1 MLTKADKRK
10 IAEFDMAERR
20 YHILPSGRLTHKTQR
35 YNWIERRPGRNPR
48 TREVTVVHVAVRL
61 TRAGKPQVKDVVRI
75 HMTNDTIEARDIAY
89 HGLGGWVVYWDAYDW
104 QYKIYHARFVT
115 GEAGEWAKV
124 RYKRGGAFLFPWH
137 RTINP
142 EALKGTRYEYCQ
154 YTDEIPCGL
163 VDWLKLY
170 RKEPKIEL
178 LAKMGLHKL
187 ASPAGLAAMRDRRIF
202 DWVRAH
208 AEQIR
213 RSKGTRLR
221 EIIWA
226 ARRDY
231 SLAAARQHFD
241 FVTSM
246 SRFRRWTPRNL
257 PRSVKLDYERIA
269 ELLGKWRVTGAEYMR
284 YLEYARD
291 AGLDLRNE
299 GTLYPPTKGGRN
311 AFMQRLENLEAE
323 IAKRKR
329 RERRMEAARVAK
341 LMSVR
346 LDEIAAFQR
355 SFARATTLKGCGYR
369 IVLAKSQKELL
380 AEGRKMNNC
389 VGCGTY
395 GTGIVE
401 GDCLIVMLRDRSGRP
416 YCDIEINRKTW
427 TIRQCYLK
435 HNQTPPAEVQ
445 ELAKKIA
452 LVLRD
457 EWRRMRK
464 ARKAA

>member
-1 MLTKADKRK
+1 MLTKADKRE
-10 IAEFDMAERR
+10 IAGFDMANRR
-20 YHILPSGRLTHKTQR
+20 RHMLPGGRLTHRTQR
-35 YNWIERRPGRNPR
+35 YNWIERRPGSDPR

-61 TRAGKPQVKDVVRI
+61 TRDGKPEVKDVVRVR
-75 HMTNDTIEARDIAY
+75 MTDDIIEARDLAF
-89 HGLGGWVVYWDAYDW
+89 HGLGGWVVYWDKQDW
-104 QYKIYHARFVT
+104 EYRLCHAHFVT
-115 GEAGEWAKV
+115 GDPGQWAKV
-124 RYKRGGAFLFPWH
+124 RYRRHGAFLFPWH
-137 RTINP
+137 RTINL

-154 YTDEIPCGL
+154 YTDKLPFGL

-178 LAKMGLHKL
+178 LAKMGLCKL
-187 ASPAGLAAMRDRRIF
+187 ATPGGLAALRNRRIF
-202 DWVRAH
+202 DWVRTH

-213 RSKGTRLR
+213 RSNTTNAR

-246 SRFRRWTPRNL
+246 KRFRGWTPGGLR
-257 PRSVKLDYERIA
+257 VKLDYERLA
-269 ELLGKWRVTGAEYMR
+269 GLLGKWRVSGAEYMR
-284 YLEYARD
+284 YLEHARD

-299 GTLYPPTKGGRN
+299 GTLYPPTKGARK

-323 IAKRKR
+323 IARRKR
-329 RERRMEAARVAK
+329 RERRQEAARVAK
-341 LMSVR
+341 LMAAR

-355 SFARATTLKGCGYR
+355 SFARSATLKGCGYR

-380 AEGRKMNNC
+380 AEGKKMHNC

-401 GDCLIVMLRDRSGRP
+401 GDRLIVMLRSRSGRP
-416 YCDIEINRKTW
+416 YCDIEIDRRTW
-427 TIRQCYLK
+427 TVRQCYLK
-435 HNQTPPAEVQ
+435 QNKRPPVEVQ

>member
-10 IAEFDMAERR
+10 IAEFDAAERR
-20 YHILPSGRLTHKTQR
+20 RHKLPSGRLSHKTLR

-61 TRAGKPQVKDVVRI
+61 LRNGRPEVKDVVRNY
-75 HMTNDTIEARDIAY
+75 MTSDTIETRDLAC
-89 HGLGGWVVYWDAYDW
+89 HGIGGWIVYWDPVDWHHKTFHAYIAPAD
-104 QYKIYHARFVT
+104 R
-115 GEAGEWAKV
+115 GEWAKV
-124 RYKRGGAFLFPWH
+124 DYRRGGSLTFPYH
-137 RTINP
+137 ITINP

-154 YTDEIPCGL
+154 YTDKIPGGL

-187 ASPAGLAAMRDRRIF
+187 ASPAGLAALRDRRIF

-208 AEQIR
+208 ADEIR
-213 RSKGTRLR
+213 RSRGAHLR

-246 SRFRRWTPRNL
+246 SRFRRWTPGNL

-291 AGLDLRNE
+291 AGLDLRND
-299 GTLYPPTKGGRN
+299 GTLYPPTKGARK

-329 RERRMEAARVAK
+329 RHRRQAAARVAK
-341 LMSVR
+341 LFAER
-346 LDEIAAFQR
+346 QDEIAAFQR
-355 SFARATTLKGCGYR
+355 SFERATTLKGCGYR

-380 AEGRKMNNC
+380 AEGKKMHNC
-389 VGCGTY
+389 VGMGTY
-395 GTGIVE
+395 GQGIVA
-401 GDCLIVMLRDRSGRP
+401 GDCLIVMLRDRAGRP

-427 TIRQCYLK
+427 TVRQCYLK
-435 HNQTPPAEVQ
+435 RNQPPPVEVQ
-445 ELAKKIA
+445 ALAKQIA
-452 LVLRD
+452 RVLRD

-464 ARKAA
+464 GRKAA